1 MKTEKTTKKK
11 KETPQRQFPAVNF
24 DEFAKEIDITG
35 PDGEMDLKLYK
46 WQKNLGLAF
55 QKAAQSKRKNKRG
68 FVCLTPRQ
76 SGTTTLLCAYILW
89 YNYANARNA
98 ILLTNKFDQSVETM
112 KRIQDMYKS
121 LPDALKKP
129 VQKMNKQVIVF
140 ADGTYIS
147 TCTALASNLRG
158 RSFDLLVVDDAAH
171 VRNLEEEILCMCLP
185 VICSRPQSQMILA
198 SCAAPGVYMKLWEAS
213 TKKKS
218 YFENVKVPYNCV
230 PGRDREWKKRMILE
244 HGQKIFDQEYDC
256 KLVVTSKE

>member
-1 MKTEKTTKKK
+1 MKTEKTKKMK
-11 KETPQRQFPAVNF
+11 KDTAQRMFPAVNF

-35 PDGEMDLKLYK
+35 PDGEMDLNLYK

-76 SGTTTLLCAYILW
+76 SGSTTLLCAYILW
-89 YNYANARNA
+89 YNYVNTKNA
-98 ILLTNKFDQSVETM
+98 ILLTNKFGQSVETM
-112 KRIQDMYKS
+112 MRIQNMYKS

-129 VQKMNKQVIVF
+129 VKKMNRQVIVF
-140 ADGTYIS
+140 ADGSYIS
-147 TCTALASNLRG
+147 TCTALASNLVG
-158 RSFDLLVVDDAAH
+158 KSFDLLVVDDAAH
-171 VRNLEEEILCMCLP
+171 IRNLEGEILCTCIPMM
-185 VICSRPQSQMILA
+185 SARKEGQMILA
-198 SCAAPGVYMKLWEAS
+198 SCAAPGIYMKLWKES

-244 HGQKIFDQEYDC
+244 YGQKFFDQEYDC
-256 KLVVTSKE
+256 KLVITSK